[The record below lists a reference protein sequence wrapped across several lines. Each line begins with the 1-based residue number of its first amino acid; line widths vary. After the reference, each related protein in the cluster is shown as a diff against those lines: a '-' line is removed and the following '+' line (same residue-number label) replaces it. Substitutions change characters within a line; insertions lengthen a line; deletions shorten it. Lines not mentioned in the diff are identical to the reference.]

1 MSTRRTLAASLTV
14 TAHLCLSGGQGESG
28 PQVFLSTGPVEQPS
42 APELEL
48 WLTQE
53 ALTQSGRSL
62 PFVLGNPSSP
72 TFLTSMRTD

>member
-1 MSTRRTLAASLTV
+1 MLYVYTPHARSKPNCHCPFMSV
-14 TAHLCLSGGQGESG
+14 ESG